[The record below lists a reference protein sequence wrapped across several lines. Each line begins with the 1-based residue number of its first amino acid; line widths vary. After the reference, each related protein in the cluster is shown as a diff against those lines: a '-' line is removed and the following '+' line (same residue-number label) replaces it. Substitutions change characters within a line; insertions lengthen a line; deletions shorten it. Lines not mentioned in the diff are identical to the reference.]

1 MKTFAALALSVAV
14 AAGAVGSAVAAE
26 KDAVKL
32 YDPMAES
39 QKVVIEMNLLGK
51 RATSP
56 PAASSR

>member
-39 QKVVIEMNLLGK
+39 QKVVIEIRL
-51 RATSP
+51 P
-56 PAASSR
+56 PFAEL

>member
-39 QKVVIEMNLLGK
+39 
-51 RATSP
+51 
-56 PAASSR
+56 